1 MYKNNIKV
9 SNPSSE
15 WLKVLFF
22 VSHESLNLDLICCV
36 NVVCVLRFKYSVYI
50 VAGNKYGYTMTI
62 CHFQWLRMMQKILK
76 VLLISVYICCI
87 QMRLLKFSIND
98 VNNRNLHLHQHNRM
112 QSLNNSIQLIW
123 HPLIAKYIEIALESQ
138 QIIKIPKQFKKR
150 NGDKKKYLQ
159 WNFIKA
165 SNEVDMGGQ
174 IEKKYS
180 INLRLVHS
188 QYGVDTRVWIHM
200 L

>member
-1 MYKNNIKV
+1 MKCAFY
-9 SNPSSE
+9 
-15 WLKVLFF
+15 VL
-22 VSHESLNLDLICCV
+22 NT
-36 NVVCVLRFKYSVYI
+36 VYI
-50 VAGNKYGYTMTI
+50 L
-62 CHFQWLRMMQKILK
+62 WLAINMAIRWQSVIFNGWGWCREFWKCYW
-76 VLLISVYICCI
+76 SVYICCI
-87 QMRLLKFSIND
+87 QMLLLKFSIND

-123 HPLIAKYIEIALESQ
+123 HPLIAKYIEITLESQ
-138 QIIKIPKQFKKR
+138 QIIKILKQFKKR

-180 INLRLVHS
+180 INVRLVHS